1 MSGIIEDIDYGSLH
15 ELRHRRKSGRRT
27 LSNLSEELDFILAEL
42 KTKTKQLKTLNTEH
56 AVTERQIKAYRNE
69 IFETRKRCAEIEE
82 GASHLHKEFLIREKQ
97 QARLKTEDKDLSER
111 IAEAERESR
120 EVSSQINTL
129 EGNRQ
134 NLSKRFKEQK
144 AVKQEISD
152 EISEALSKTSLDRE
166 EIEPRLMALNKT
178 FMDHI
183 GRRSDIQMLVSER
196 EAVIKGLEEAVG
208 DLLHQIEDFE
218 QLKAFKKDRDAVKDV
233 NEKIRVIIR
242 SLCSKLEA
250 LEEELERKQD
260 EFDEL
265 SGVNEKVKNEIDD
278 LEDAVA
284 EYDEAATERKRAQDE
299 NERTREKNN
308 QGREAL
314 LAIYKDR
321 VELETVHLMMGEKIR
336 AVAALVESME

>member
-42 KTKTKQLKTLNTEH
+42 KTKTKQLKSLNTDH
-56 AVTERQIKAYRNE
+56 AVTERQIKAYRKE

-82 GASHLHKEFLIREKQ
+82 GSSHLHNEFLIREKQ
-97 QARLKTEDKDLSER
+97 LARLEAEEKDLSER
-111 IAEAERESR
+111 NAEAEMESR
-120 EVSSQINTL
+120 EVSGQIDTL
-129 EGNRQ
+129 EDNRQ
-134 NLSKRFKEQK
+134 NLSKRFEEQK

-152 EISEALSKTSLDRE
+152 EISEALSRTSLDRE
-166 EIEPRLMALNKT
+166 EIEPRLEALNKT

-183 GRRSDIQMLVSER
+183 GRRSDIQMRVSER
-196 EAVIKGLEEAVG
+196 EAVIKGLEEAVE
-208 DLLHQIEDFE
+208 DLLHQIEDLE
-218 QLKAFKKDRDAVKDV
+218 QLKVFKKDRNAIKDA
-233 NEKIRVIIR
+233 NEKIRVIMT

-260 EFDEL
+260 KFDEL

-284 EYDEAATERKRAQDE
+284 EYDEAVTGWKRVQEE
-299 NERTREKNN
+299 NERAREKNT

-314 LAIYKDR
+314 LAIYKDH
-321 VELETVHLMMGEKIR
+321 VELETVHLMMEEKIR
-336 AVAALVESME
+336 AIAALVESME

>member
-152 EISEALSKTSLDRE
+152 EISEALSRTSLDRE
-166 EIEPRLMALNKT
+166 EIEPRLEALNKT

-183 GRRSDIQMLVSER
+183 GRRSDIQMRVSER
-196 EAVIKGLEEAVG
+196 EAVIKGLEEAVE
-208 DLLHQIEDFE
+208 DLLHQIEDLE
-218 QLKAFKKDRDAVKDV
+218 QLKVLKKDRNAIKDA
-233 NEKIRVIIR
+233 NEKIRVILT
-242 SLCSKLEA
+242 SLCSKLEN
-250 LEEELERKQD
+250 LEEGLEGKQD
-260 EFDEL
+260 EFDEV
-265 SGVNEKVKNEIDD
+265 SGVNEKVRSEIDD
-278 LEDAVA
+278 LQDSVA
-284 EYDEAATERKRAQDE
+284 EYDEAVTVWEKAREE
-299 NERTREKNN
+299 NEATREKNT
-308 QGREAL
+308 QGQEAL
-314 LAIYKDR
+314 FAIYKDR
-321 VELETVHLMMGEKIR
+321 VELETVHLMMEEKIR
-336 AVAALVESME
+336 AIAAFVKP